1 MNKQD
6 LGIYLMVWLI
16 SSALFWLLD
25 VEEIFSVKMKV
36 LIPIIITIFVVLL
49 RISIFLMT
57 GE

>member
-1 MNKQD
+1 MSKQD
-6 LGIYLMVWLI
+6 LGLYLMAWLI
-16 SSALFWLLD
+16 SSVLFWLLD

-49 RISIFLMT
+49 RISIYLMT

>member
-1 MNKQD
+1 MNRQD

-16 SSALFWLLD
+16 SSVLFWLLD

-49 RISIFLMT
+49 RISTYLMT

>member
-1 MNKQD
+1 MNRQD

-16 SSALFWLLD
+16 SSVLFWLLD

-49 RISIFLMT
+49 RISVYLMT

>member
-1 MNKQD
+1 MSKQD

-16 SSALFWLLD
+16 SSVLFWLLD

-49 RISIFLMT
+49 RISIYLMT